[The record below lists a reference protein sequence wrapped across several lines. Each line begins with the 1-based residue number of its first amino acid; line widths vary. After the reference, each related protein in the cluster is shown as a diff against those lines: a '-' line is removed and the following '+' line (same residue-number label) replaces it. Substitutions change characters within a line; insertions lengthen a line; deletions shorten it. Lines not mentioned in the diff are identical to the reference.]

1 MHPEV
6 ESEIRKETRKFLVA
20 CVDNPNGPLLRAA
33 ETGAISFDDIYY
45 RGIVLWANL
54 ITMKGLE
61 EVTEK
66 SISEF
71 SAETSAQIDTKT
83 YKLVAQL
90 YGCTSEEA
98 ERRQESIERQVDQYL
113 SEGK

>member
-6 ESEIRKETRKFLVA
+6 ESEIRKETRQFLIA
-20 CVDNPNGPLLRAA
+20 CVNNSNGPLLRAA
-33 ETGAISFDDIYY
+33 EAGAISFDDIYY

-61 EVTEK
+61 EVTERLA
-66 SISEF
+66 SEF
-71 SAETSAQIDTKT
+71 SAETNAQIDGKT
-83 YKLVAQL
+83 YRLVAQL

-98 ERRQESIERQVDQYL
+98 ERRQESIREKVDQYL
-113 SEGK
+113 PAGK